1 MATFSYKTKEL
12 NCGKRVQ
19 KLYFLHFEVF
29 SVLIRN
35 FTEVYR
41 VDLHSI
47 NYKQEAET
55 RLHGGKRAETG
66 SLALFPLSIM
76 DPGLKKKKKKLD

>member
-1 MATFSYKTKEL
+1 MATFRYKTKEMI
-12 NCGKRVQ
+12 CGKGAQ

-29 SVLIRN
+29 SILIRN
-35 FTEVYR
+35 FIEVYR

-55 RLHGGKRAETG
+55 RLHGREQKQGPLLY
-66 SLALFPLSIM
+66 SLFQ
-76 DPGLKKKKKKLD
+76 

>member
-1 MATFSYKTKEL
+1 MAAFKYKTKEMI
-12 NCGKRVQ
+12 CGKRAQ
-19 KLYFLHFEVF
+19 KLYFLHFEIV
-29 SVLIRN
+29 SVLNRN

-55 RLHGGKRAETG
+55 G

-76 DPGLKKKKKKLD
+76 DPGLKNKTRLN

>member
-1 MATFSYKTKEL
+1 MAAFKYKTKEMV
-12 NCGKRVQ
+12 CGKRAQ
-19 KLYFLHFEVF
+19 ELYFLHFEIF
-29 SVLIRN
+29 SILNRN

-55 RLHGGKRAETG
+55 RLHGRKKAETG

-76 DPGLKKKKKKLD
+76 DPGLKNKTRLN